1 MYSIFLY
8 RVESRPSLPKEYT
21 YTTNDIPI
29 YMFTRTLCRL
39 RHDFFLRQSK
49 KAYPTRAP
57 KTNNIQ
63 TNIHAVMAFI
73 PSALGDWVVTVLKIL
88 MSKRNKVINMAIRP
102 RTTSGGTRKLT
113 HDTTTNS
120 PANKN
125 GKKGKRRLIV
135 LIAVILIHNLYLK
148 HVFYVGDI

>member
-1 MYSIFLY
+1 
-8 RVESRPSLPKEYT
+8 
-21 YTTNDIPI
+21 
-29 YMFTRTLCRL
+29 MFTRTLCRL
-39 RHDFFLRQSK
+39 RHDFFLRHSK

-113 HDTTTNS
+113 HETTTNR
-120 PANKN
+120 PV
-125 GKKGKRRLIV
+125 KGVIRLLELQATLKTCKFIWQHCHRW
-135 LIAVILIHNLYLK
+135 ILSFI
-148 HVFYVGDI
+148 

>member
-88 MSKRNKVINMAIRP
+88 MSTRNKVINMAIRP
-102 RTTSGGTRKLT
+102 GTTSGGTRKLT

-120 PANKN
+120 PADKN
-125 GKKGKRRLIV
+125 GKKGKKRLIV
-135 LIAVILIHNLYLK
+135 LIAVISI
-148 HVFYVGDI
+148 IST

>member
-1 MYSIFLY
+1 
-8 RVESRPSLPKEYT
+8 
-21 YTTNDIPI
+21 
-29 YMFTRTLCRL
+29 MFTRTLCRL

-120 PANKN
+120 PADKN

-135 LIAVILIHNLYLK
+135 LIAVISI
-148 HVFYVGDI
+148 IST

>member
-1 MYSIFLY
+1 
-8 RVESRPSLPKEYT
+8 
-21 YTTNDIPI
+21 
-29 YMFTRTLCRL
+29 MFTRTLCRL

-88 MSKRNKVINMAIRP
+88 MSTRNKVINMAIRP
-102 RTTSGGTRKLT
+102 GTTSGGTRKLT

-120 PANKN
+120 PAD
-125 GKKGKRRLIV
+125 KKKEKKINSAAGYIIIFTFNMSSMQETSKFFKS
-135 LIAVILIHNLYLK
+135 YLFEK
-148 HVFYVGDI
+148 SHYTYTV